1 VQAKV
6 VEAAERH
13 FNISH
18 VTWEY
23 IRMMLVNYFG
33 DPFNEHIWTTL
44 FHELLPSRQAGILHE
59 ARQTVR
65 VGPVI

>member
-1 VQAKV
+1 MQAKV

-13 FNISH
+13 FRISH

-33 DPFNEHIWTTL
+33 DPFNEHIWTML
-44 FHELLPSRQAGILHE
+44 FHELLHRDKPAFSMKPAKRFVL
-59 ARQTVR
+59 VL
-65 VGPVI
+65 